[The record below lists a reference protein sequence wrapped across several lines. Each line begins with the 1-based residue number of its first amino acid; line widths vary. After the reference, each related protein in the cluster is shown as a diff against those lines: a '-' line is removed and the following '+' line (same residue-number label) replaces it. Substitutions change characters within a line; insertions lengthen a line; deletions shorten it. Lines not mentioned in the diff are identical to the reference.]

1 MHGSRTLEKDWA
13 KVTDMNR
20 GLVLIGMLFGGSIGI
35 LFGPGGMILGGLVGA
50 LVGYEYE
57 KKLGGDIN
65 GY

>member
-1 MHGSRTLEKDWA
+1 
-13 KVTDMNR
+13 MNR